1 MDHVASD
8 VYSFVAR
15 LSSMSLP
22 KLPGIRMSQ
31 TLSTSVRLIEQAKRH
46 EPAAWERL
54 AQLYGPLVYGWA
66 RQSGLQ
72 PSDAADVAQDVFR
85 SVFQA
90 IERFDQER
98 PDGRFRS
105 WLLGVTRNR
114 LRDFF
119 RSQQQQPV
127 GVGGTTAHMGIQQ
140 VLDQALSERSL
151 AASTKSLAMRALA
164 MIETDFEETTWRA
177 FWRTAIEGHAP
188 QKVAEELGLSVASV
202 YKAKSRVLQ
211 RLREEL
217 GETLE
222 SDEAV

>member
-1 MDHVASD
+1 M
-8 VYSFVAR
+8 
-15 LSSMSLP
+15 
-22 KLPGIRMSQ
+22 KQ
-31 TLSTSVRLIEQAKRH
+31 TLSTSVRLIEQAKQRD
-46 EPAAWERL
+46 PMAWERL

-66 RQSGLQ
+66 RRSGLQ

-85 SVFQA
+85 SVCQA

-105 WLLGVTRNR
+105 WLQGITRNR

-119 RSQQQQPV
+119 RQQQRQPI
-127 GVGGTTAHMGIQQ
+127 GAGGTTANVGFQQ
-140 VLDQALSERSL
+140 LLDDALSEKSL
-151 AASTKSLAMRALA
+151 EASTKSLAMRALA
-164 MIETDFEETTWRA
+164 MIETDFEESTWRA

-188 QKVAEELGLSVASV
+188 RRVAEELGLSVASV

-222 SDEAV
+222 PEEAV

>member
-1 MDHVASD
+1 MA
-8 VYSFVAR
+8 
-15 LSSMSLP
+15 
-22 KLPGIRMSQ
+22 Q
-31 TLSTSVRLIEQAKRH
+31 TLSTSVRLIEQAKRR

-54 AQLYGPLVYGWA
+54 AQLYGPLIYGWG

-119 RSQQQQPV
+119 RDRQQQPL
-127 GVGGTTAHMGIQQ
+127 GAGGTTAHLGFQQ
-140 VLDQALSERSL
+140 VLDNALSEQSL
-151 AASTKSLAMRALA
+151 ATSTKSLALRALA
-164 MIETDFEETTWRA
+164 MIETDFEEATWRA

-188 QKVAEELGLSVASV
+188 RKVAEEFGMSVASV

-222 SDEAV
+222 PNEAV

>member
-1 MDHVASD
+1 M
-8 VYSFVAR
+8 F
-15 LSSMSLP
+15 
-22 KLPGIRMSQ
+22 
-31 TLSTSVRLIEQAKRH
+31 STSVRLIEQVKKR

-85 SVFQA
+85 SVHQA

-105 WLLGVTRNR
+105 WLLGITRNR

-119 RSQQQQPV
+119 RQQQQQPV
-127 GVGGTTAHMGIQQ
+127 GVGGTTAHLGFQQ
-140 VLDQALSERSL
+140 VLDHALSEQSL
-151 AASTKSLAMRALA
+151 ETSTKSLALRALA
-164 MIETDFEETTWRA
+164 MIETDFEGTTWQS

-188 QKVAEELGLSVASV
+188 QKVAEEFGISVAAV

-217 GETLE
+217 GESLE
-222 SDEAV
+222 PDEAVSLIVS